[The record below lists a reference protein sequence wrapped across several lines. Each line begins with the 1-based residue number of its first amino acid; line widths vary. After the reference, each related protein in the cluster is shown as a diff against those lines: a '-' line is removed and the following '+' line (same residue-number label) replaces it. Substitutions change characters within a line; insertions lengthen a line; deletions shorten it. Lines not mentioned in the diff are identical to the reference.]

1 MNALCKLSS
10 IRSFASIPRL
20 KQIARMLAIECSDNL
35 AGVEAREADDRHF
48 REPEFRVHA

>member
-1 MNALCKLSS
+1 MQAVVYSF
-10 IRSFASIPRL
+10 IREQVPRL
-20 KQIARMLAIECSDNL
+20 KQIARTLAIECSDSL